1 MEFFIRKNSTLPI
14 IKVQIVK
21 DGRVD
26 FREFDNL
33 TKDSTITFSMWNEE
47 TNVYYIMNKPAS
59 VMVKPSTIDTE
70 EVEYYVYYQ
79 LTSHETRHIGGYIG
93 EFKISNSQGEI
104 ILPRRK
110 KLFINITDS
119 ISKPELCCKPYGG
132 GSSGGGSSGG
142 GIPPTPSNTPIPP
155 TPSPSSITPTPTP
168 TISQTPNY
176 SLSCELNCEF
186 TNSGDT
192 PIGLFTFNSTGENL
206 SEFTYN
212 SETLKNIYDNNYES
226 FEMAIPNWDGTMAIM
241 RLEKTEYSNP
251 EITLSSQGENSII
264 ESVSPILRTYRIKDG
279 NKSIGSLGISET
291 TVYCLYEKNSTT
303 VLLTET
309 TDKLY
314 TAFKSFIEGP
324 NFNCGSTVN
333 PKEREINQFR
343 ESVMSQS
350 LSGSQY
356 YCVDMIYDLPFNSYN
371 RIQQN
376 GGNSQLYIESM
387 NLFLNAFYEPSFNGD
402 FTFKVKGIVEWTT
415 QTSEPWNVAGNPNE
429 VQYRDTIG
437 TYYKNNHN
445 TLLPG
450 IDYNFIY
457 QINRRSFN
465 NTGLQGISNFL
476 GIYYPDIDNTINNV
490 AVAYNVNVDLPYVMS
505 GVKGNLFDNFLHAHE
520 VGHAVLGFHT
530 WDYGTWTIPLGTFD
544 GTYIS
549 DCPNFPCNIPNSDCH
564 TIMSYCAN
572 FGITFINLEFRPERI
587 ADGYSYASTYGQ
599 HMICQDTP
607 EEPYCELSIES
618 NMSSPSF
625 TFTVQFRDCVGGPW
639 EIYGTG
645 LTYNDFPLYV
655 LVSNLPS
662 GSSECYE
669 YKITSNEISM
679 ECYGSNQ

>member
-1 MEFFIRKNSTLPI
+1 
-14 IKVQIVK
+14 
-21 DGRVD
+21 
-26 FREFDNL
+26 
-33 TKDSTITFSMWNEE
+33 
-47 TNVYYIMNKPAS
+47 
-59 VMVKPSTIDTE
+59 
-70 EVEYYVYYQ
+70 
-79 LTSHETRHIGGYIG
+79 
-93 EFKISNSQGEI
+93 
-104 ILPRRK
+104 
-110 KLFINITDS
+110 
-119 ISKPELCCKPYGG
+119 
-132 GSSGGGSSGG
+132 
-142 GIPPTPSNTPIPP
+142 
-155 TPSPSSITPTPTP
+155 
-168 TISQTPNY
+168 
-176 SLSCELNCEF
+176 
-186 TNSGDT
+186 
-192 PIGLFTFNSTGENL
+192 
-206 SEFTYN
+206 
-212 SETLKNIYDNNYES
+212 
-226 FEMAIPNWDGTMAIM
+226 MAIPNWDGTMAIM

-505 GVKGNLFDNFLHAHE
+505 GVTGNLFDNFLHAHE